1 MPDFG
6 FVGAAYEAPSLTQ
19 DAQECINFYP
29 EIDPTKAQGERGIVA
44 LYPTPGLETVAIFP
58 NQEEVRGLRTLS
70 GGQQVVAVCGDF
82 VYVLEDDL
90 TPVMVGQMNTST
102 GQVGIVDNGVNVY
115 IVDDSYRYTWFISAP
130 SSAIFTGSISTTTL
144 TVTSVQSGTIAVGQ
158 AIFGQGMAQNTVIT
172 ALGTGSG
179 GVGTYT
185 VSDSQ
190 TVASTIIN
198 SVAAPA
204 IVTGAISGTTLTVS
218 AVTSGTLKIGQTIEG
233 TGVTDGTIITAFGT
247 GSGGAGT
254 YTVSASQTVSSTT
267 IYALNWTVL
276 PNTDGAFEGGGT
288 VDISDNYFVYNKPQ
302 SQLWAASDLLS
313 PITDPLSFASK
324 DGSPDDLVAIIVD
337 RREVYLL
344 GEMSS
349 EAWLD
354 VGSVPFPFS
363 RIQGSSTQQGIAA
376 AFSCARVGNSFAYV
390 SKNNRG
396 EATIVQMNGY
406 TPQRIS
412 THAVETT
419 LVGQDVSDAIAWT
432 YQLEGHETYVV
443 TFPSIGEN
451 GLTWAYDITTGL
463 WHKWLYTNNQNE
475 YERHRGNCCA
485 FFNQQVLLG
494 DYENGKLYRL
504 SLSQYTD
511 DGQLIRRLRRCP
523 HITTDLQR
531 QYFAELQIQFQP
543 GVGLPVGQGQDPQ
556 AMLRWSDDGGFT
568 WSNENWVTI
577 GKQGQYFTRAMWRRL
592 GFARDRIFE
601 VVVTDP
607 IKAVIV
613 SANLKAEAGDN

>member
-70 GGQQVVAVCGDF
+70 GGTQVVAVCGDF
-82 VYVLEDDL
+82 VYVLESDL
-90 TPVMVGQMNTST
+90 TPVMVGQMNTAT

-115 IVDDSYRYTWFISAP
+115 IVDDSYRYTWFISSP
-130 SSAIFTGSISTTTL
+130 SSAIFTGSISGTTL
-144 TVTSVQSGTIAVGQ
+144 TVSVMQSGTIAVGQ
-158 AIFGQGMAQNTVIT
+158 AIFGQGVAQNTVIT

-190 TVASTIIN
+190 TVASTAIN
-198 SVAAPA
+198 SVASPA
-204 IVTGAISGTTLTVS
+204 IVTASISGTTMTVS

-233 TGVTDGTIITAFGT
+233 TGVTDGTIITAFVS

-276 PNTDGAFEGGGT
+276 PSTDGAFEGGGT
-288 VDISDNYFVYNKPQ
+288 VDISDNYFVYNKPN

-354 VGSVPFPFS
+354 VGSVPFPFQ

-376 AFSCARVGNSFAYV
+376 AYSCARVGNSFAYV

-406 TPQRIS
+406 IPQRIS
-412 THAVETT
+412 THAVENT
-419 LVGQDVSDAIAWT
+419 LVGQNVSDAIAWT

-443 TFPSIGEN
+443 TFPSIGDN
-451 GLTWAYDITTGL
+451 GLTWAYDVTTGL
-463 WHKWLYTNNQNE
+463 WHKWLYTNNQGQ

-494 DYENGKLYRL
+494 DYENGKLYKL

-531 QYFAELQIQFQP
+531 QYFHELQIQFQP
-543 GVGLPVGQGQDPQ
+543 GVGLPTGQGQDPQ

-601 VVVTDP
+601 VVITDP